1 MAKKGP
7 DLRKQVEALQ
17 ARVEELTAA
26 QAQQTRVEPE
36 PARDDDTG
44 GLEKKFEDLFK
55 TMQDD
60 LDEASGVTVLAV
72 FALGILVGRSLA
84 F

>member
-1 MAKKGP
+1 MAKQGP

-26 QAQQTRVEPE
+26 QAEQKRAEPE
-36 PARDDDTG
+36 PARDEESG
-44 GLEKKFEDLFK
+44 SLERQFEALFK

-60 LDEASGVTVLAV
+60 LEEASGVTVLTV